1 MTMIA
6 SVVVAIPYKLW
17 YVVLLKEV
25 DIMQKEKILSELY
38 RGNLIPVEK
47 SVIPGSE
54 LQKYQRQLADLEEE
68 IIAMLDEQSKGK
80 FQSFV
85 EVQNNLIYTSS
96 EERFTDGF
104 RMGVKIILEV
114 FEKDDGQFKPITG

>member
-1 MTMIA
+1 
-6 SVVVAIPYKLW
+6 
-17 YVVLLKEV
+17 
-25 DIMQKEKILSELY
+25 MQKEKILSELY

-47 SVIPGSE
+47 SVVPGSE
-54 LQKYQRQLADLEEE
+54 FQKYQRQLADLEEE

-85 EVQNNLIYTSS
+85 EVQNNLIYISG

-104 RMGVKIILEV
+104 RMGARMMLEI
-114 FEKDDGQFKPITG
+114 FEKDDGQLKPICTG